1 MEFKRLY
8 EVTLLVAAVV
18 LGAAFIS
25 AVIRTL
31 VA

>member
-18 LGAAFIS
+18 LGAAFLS

-31 VA
+31 AA

>member
-31 VA
+31 AA

>member
-8 EVTLLVAAVV
+8 EVTLLVTAVI
-18 LGAAFIS
+18 LSAAFLS

-31 VA
+31 AA

>member
-1 MEFKRLY
+1 MAFKRLY

-31 VA
+31 AA

>member
-18 LGAAFIS
+18 LSAAFIS

-31 VA
+31 AA